1 MEGIKIHFN
10 EDKKHEFIKIINK
23 ISLKERRQRVE
34 NELEK
39 EKKNP
44 EDFKFLLLMDNTNED
59 LLYQYIQSL
68 NTKNIYDKKIIEK
81 YSNYMGLSKL
91 NALQKE
97 KFGDSD
103 QGFRKVSYKVQF
115 FRMIYDIIEN
125 DEDRINS
132 KIETLKTII
141 KASEINN
148 QPFDYKNVE
157 VFYFNLYELFLNQI
171 EDKIKTEGNDYLD
184 SLKDYIISI
193 SNELKKYEP
202 KECNK
207 EEEKKE
213 EYKNV
218 EYKKGKY
225 KKEDYKQ
232 KNIFEKKQEV
242 EKYEEE
248 KKNIKKFLAIFFS
261 IINFDAEN
269 SNIISQVTKV
279 FLVKSDEDRKKMIS
293 YGEDQ
298 LNDVFGKNAVDKF
311 KKILEDKKIYNSL
324 NIINNITYLRNKIE
338 IPEECFSYDYIIQ
351 NNIFKKYEDKI
362 KQLMKKIF
370 ESDLFKS
377 LVRII
382 YKTEDNDMN
391 YFFEEN
397 NFVEDFWDN
406 NIIFVPFK
414 IKRVSGFSYKDSFL
428 FFFSIYKIKN
438 FDSEIEDEIF
448 TLGAFVRV
456 LMHEVFGHLIIS
468 YIFYMFCVNIGD
480 YTKYY
485 TPRMNNQLKE
495 LNKNKLCEFI
505 GDFLAK
511 IIIDNLNYKKN
522 KEFLYKKFGDSL
534 KNKLL
539 EEFTAIIGKDY
550 SEKLIQI
557 LFQNND
563 ILTEKNLN
571 NLSMKIIDILINLI
585 SEEFDKYINDL
596 KYKEEK
602 YKNFEFGNIV
612 EFLLF
617 NNFDQYMSLKEC
629 LFLLNEDNYEN
640 GNFIKF
646 SSEFKNLVGKKSCV
660 FIDELNNGNKIFS
673 DLFAKYKS
681 IYEKNKNINN
691 DLISKRNFRGGSGH
705 NLNKKFEA
713 FECFNIGRNWLISQK
728 MPEV

>member
-10 EDKKHEFIKIINK
+10 EDKKHEFIKNINK
-23 ISLKERRQRVE
+23 ISLKE
-34 NELEK
+34 
-39 EKKNP
+39 
-44 EDFKFLLLMDNTNED
+44 D
-59 LLYQYIQSL
+59 
-68 NTKNIYDKKIIEK
+68 DKKIIEK
-81 YSNYMGLSKL
+81 YSNYMDLSKL

-97 KFGDSD
+97 KFGDSN

-115 FRMIYDIIEN
+115 FRMLHDIIKK
-125 DEDRINS
+125 DKSRINS
-132 KIETLKTII
+132 KIETLKTIT

-193 SNELKKYEP
+193 SNELKKYQPE
-202 KECNK
+202 ECNK

-213 EYKNV
+213 EYKNA

-232 KNIFEKKQEV
+232 KNIFEKKHEE

-248 KKNIKKFLAIFFS
+248 KKNIKKFLTIFFS

-298 LNDVFGKNAVDKF
+298 INDVFGKNAADKF

-456 LMHEVFGHLIIS
+456 LIHEVFGHLIIS

-522 KEFLYKKFGDSL
+522 KEFLYKKFGGSL

-602 YKNFEFGNIV
+602 YKNFEFGNFV

-640 GNFIKF
+640 RNFIKF
-646 SSEFKNLVGKKSCV
+646 RSEFKNLVGKKSCV

-691 DLISKRNFRGGSGH
+691 DLISKRNFRGGSGD

-713 FECFNIGRNWLISQK
+713 FECFNIRRNWLISQK
-728 MPEV
+728 VPEV

>member
-10 EDKKHEFIKIINK
+10 EDKKHEFIKNINK
-23 ISLKERRQRVE
+23 ISLKE
-34 NELEK
+34 
-39 EKKNP
+39 
-44 EDFKFLLLMDNTNED
+44 DD
-59 LLYQYIQSL
+59 
-68 NTKNIYDKKIIEK
+68 KIIEK

-115 FRMIYDIIEN
+115 FRMLHDIIKK
-125 DEDRINS
+125 DKSRINS
-132 KIETLKTII
+132 KIETLKTIT

-193 SNELKKYEP
+193 SNELKKYQPE
-202 KECNK
+202 ECNK

-232 KNIFEKKQEV
+232 KNIFEKKHEE

-248 KKNIKKFLAIFFS
+248 KKNIKKFLTIFFS

-298 LNDVFGKNAVDKF
+298 INDVFGKNAVDKF

-414 IKRVSGFSYKDSFL
+414 IKKVSGFSYKDSFL

-563 ILTEKNLN
+563 ILTEKNLK

-602 YKNFEFGNIV
+602 YKNFESGNFV

-646 SSEFKNLVGKKSCV
+646 RSEFKNLVGKKSCV

-691 DLISKRNFRGGSGH
+691 DLISKRNFRGGSGD